1 LVHFA
6 DTGRPQKDHVT
17 RVVDEP
23 EGLLSGWL
31 GSRYPGVNILS
42 HDSGH
47 LWETLLGWGGDPHLN
62 PLHLLSIVLIGIH

>member
-1 LVHFA
+1 MRSPHRAVENWCILP
-6 DTGRPQKDHVT
+6 TPGGPQKDHVT

-42 HDSGH
+42 HDSDH
-47 LWETLLGWGGDPHLN
+47 LWEMLLGGAATRP
-62 PLHLLSIVLIGIH
+62 